1 MKLGLIRSPLERT
14 RYALAMVHCARR
26 RGPMVKAGASA
37 AGRHNFVR
45 RCPSGEFRRP
55 RRLLPGTLFSI
66 AVVLLVSV
74 TLTAQAQDKPLQIGV
89 LALGPRYEP
98 VWSCGQ
104 ADYRPGSEAPRHETM
119 PFYVRGLLDGLHKL
133 KYVEDQAE
141 NVGKPGRR
149 FALDLRMGTLRQI
162 REFARQFV
170 AKRVDIIVAIAT
182 ATVGIAKEET
192 REYPIPILM
201 TGVSQPVEEG
211 FVRSLARPGGF
222 ITGVSHQLAQGSGKR
237 VELFKEMQPD
247 LRRLITIRRVG
258 YTVSEQSMGEIR
270 AAANRLNI
278 EVLDWT
284 AASREELQAVLQNVP
299 ADPSAGMMISPDSS
313 IISNV
318 DLVLETSLARRV
330 PAFGLQ
336 DYMADWGAIAA
347 YGPSAFQAGAHVARY
362 IDKISRGASPGD
374 LPVEPIDPTF
384 VINLRSAGCLGISP
398 PFELLRQA
406 DRVIR

>member
-1 MKLGLIRSPLERT
+1 MR
-14 RYALAMVHCARR
+14 
-26 RGPMVKAGASA
+26 
-37 AGRHNFVR
+37 
-45 RCPSGEFRRP
+45 
-55 RRLLPGTLFSI
+55 
-66 AVVLLVSV
+66 
-74 TLTAQAQDKPLQIGV
+74 
-89 LALGPRYEP
+89 
-98 VWSCGQ
+98 
-104 ADYRPGSEAPRHETM
+104 ETM

-133 KYVEDQAE
+133 KYIEDQAE

-149 FALDLRMGTLRQI
+149 FALDLRMGTLPQI
-162 REFARQFV
+162 RDFVRQFV
-170 AKRVDIIVAIAT
+170 AKRVDVIVAIAT
-182 ATVGIAKEET
+182 ATVGIAQEET
-192 REYPIPILM
+192 RENPIPILM

-211 FVRSLARPGGF
+211 FVQSLARPGGL

-237 VELFKEMQPD
+237 VELFKAMQPD
-247 LRRLITIRRVG
+247 LRRLISIRRPG

-270 AAANRLNI
+270 AAADRLKI
-278 EVLDWT
+278 DVLDWT
-284 AASREELQAVLQNVP
+284 AGNREELRAVLDNVRT
-299 ADPSAGMMISPDSS
+299 DPSAGIMISPDSS

-318 DLVLETSLARRV
+318 DLVLETSLAQRV

-362 IDKISRGASPGD
+362 IDKISRGANPSD

-384 VINLRSAGCLGISP
+384 VINLRSGECLGISP